1 VPAEVAEAI
10 AQHRRLFDLDRPD
23 SAFAIALRWR
33 GVPEYRRLRALADGI
48 AAGLGDRIAGR
59 QPLYVMLEGDAA
71 LTLGAILKED
81 LGLAS
86 EVLVI
91 DGLVLRD
98 FDFVDIGRVRMPSHT
113 VPVTIKS
120 LVFGSSRAP
129 AIDDTR
135 DTTA

>member
-1 VPAEVAEAI
+1 MPCA
-10 AQHRRLFDLDRPD
+10 
-23 SAFAIALRWR
+23 
-33 GVPEYRRLRALADGI
+33 GGGGPEYQRLRALAEGI
-48 AAGLGDRIAGR
+48 AAGLGDRIAGQ

-120 LVFGSSRAP
+120 LVFGSARAL
-129 AIDDTR
+129 ASNDTR